1 MAATS
6 STNNTTTTTNTNNTN
21 NDTTN
26 PGPLPPGGG
35 DGGEMPDPGDIVAKQ
50 QAAMAAMMAAQGT
63 IQLMGMKSQLV
74 TAGLNIA
81 GQTVGATTAM
91 AVQAVTDLVKTSK
104 DAVKAQGE
112 AFQKA
117 N

>member
-6 STNNTTTTTNTNNTN
+6 STNNTTTTNTTNK
-21 NDTTN
+21 DTTTTDTT
-26 PGPLPPGGG
+26 PPDGG
-35 DGGEMPDPGDIVAKQ
+35 DGGTMPDPGDIVAKQ

-81 GQTVGATTAM
+81 GQTVGATTSM